1 MLNRT
6 DRSHVKNENFN
17 FLFCILKNW
26 YTQMHK
32 CTAIL
37 HVTIWRKQTW
47 KGGEVGG
54 KGGNKSTSKLDKDV
68 KSGANTI

>member
-6 DRSHVKNENFN
+6 DRGHVKDENFN

-47 KGGEVGG
+47 RGGGG
-54 KGGNKSTSKLDKDV
+54 RWGGRGEIKAHPN
-68 KSGANTI
+68 